1 MRLVASQLSVSTEP
15 PLKGPGQLSVGREH
29 GAAMEG
35 MLTRH
40 QTLPNQSVST
50 VRVRKPPG

>member
-29 GAAMEG
+29 GVAMEG
-35 MLTRH
+35 LLTRH
-40 QTLPNQSVST
+40 QTLSRT
-50 VRVRKPPG
+50 KACPPWL